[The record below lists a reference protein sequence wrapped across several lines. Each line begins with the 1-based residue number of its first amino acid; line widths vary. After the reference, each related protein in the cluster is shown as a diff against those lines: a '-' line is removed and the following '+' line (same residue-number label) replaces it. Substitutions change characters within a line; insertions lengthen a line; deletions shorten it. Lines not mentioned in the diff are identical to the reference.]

1 MAKPVRKPPS
11 PSDSKDPRATEYFF
25 ADLHEQL
32 SKVNSRAYDIPSI
45 AAGATATFT
54 ITVVGALAGK
64 AQQVAYGLPATG
76 WNDNLQV
83 TARVSA
89 DNEVTLSV
97 HNPTGGAIDIGSA
110 TYSAR
115 VFP

>member
-1 MAKPVRKPPS
+1 MAKAPRKPPS
-11 PSDSKDPRATEYFF
+11 PSDSKDPRALEYFF
-25 ADLHEQL
+25 ADLFDQL
-32 SKVNSRAYDIPSI
+32 NKVNSRTYDLPSI

-54 ITVVGALAGK
+54 ITVAGALAGK
-64 AQQVAYGLPATG
+64 AQQVAYGLPTTG

-89 DNEVTLSV
+89 DDEVTVSV